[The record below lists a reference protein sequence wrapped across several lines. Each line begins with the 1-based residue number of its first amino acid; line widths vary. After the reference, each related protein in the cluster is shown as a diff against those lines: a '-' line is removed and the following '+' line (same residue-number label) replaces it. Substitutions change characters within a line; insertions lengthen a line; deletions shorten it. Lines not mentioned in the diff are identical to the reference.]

1 MFKPNWVVT
10 LLIKKFNEDRL
21 PKYEAIAIHSNFS
34 DIGCSINIVDAD
46 KKVVWA
52 TKNPKAFVDYAN
64 KLET

>member
-10 LLIKKFNEDRL
+10 TLINKFNEDFN

-46 KKVVWA
+46 KKVLWA

-64 KLET
+64 KLEK